1 MKRVQRNGK
10 NERPQHNGCKRRED
24 SGANPEN
31 AKRQDQSQHGLCEI
45 VSHKTACSFLLV
57 RHGVLLIV
65 LILVL
70 NGVVG
75 SLNKKT
81 LMTMFQTQIEAD

>member
-1 MKRVQRNGK
+1 VG
-10 NERPQHNGCKRRED
+10 
-24 SGANPEN
+24 
-31 AKRQDQSQHGLCEI
+31 
-45 VSHKTACSFLLV
+45 HKTVCSFLLV